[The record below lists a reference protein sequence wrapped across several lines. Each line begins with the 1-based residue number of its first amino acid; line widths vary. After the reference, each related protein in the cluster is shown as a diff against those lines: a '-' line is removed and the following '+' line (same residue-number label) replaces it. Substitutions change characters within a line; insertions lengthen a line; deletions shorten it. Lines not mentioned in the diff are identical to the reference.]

1 MSFLQALAPLE
12 VYGTP
17 LPIEIFGGLVTDI
30 AASDLPQGASPN
42 CQDVIFPPVS
52 VKSRPGLASQFTAFT
67 GNPTVNY
74 LRTFTDQNES
84 DHLLMLDS
92 LGVLREEFPVG
103 GAISTVGNI
112 IPSSPLYCKSDTLFG
127 REFQAFS
134 DGKIGAAIP
143 LQYDGTKLERVTR
156 DGPGQAPTPMDFL
169 PAAVTIAASTSTT
182 ATITSATT
190 SGLVSY
196 WQYIGGDPRQKTSY
210 IHVQYYSQI
219 VYTASTTLPA
229 QFVVGAIVSV
239 SGNSNANFNFTNL
252 SIAAVTSTTFTVNL
266 QLSTAQTGTGGT
278 ASVGGATMQRSGNVL
293 TVNTGAVAHGFQA
306 GWTVVISGTA
316 NLAIGGSITSISQ
329 QSGVV
334 TVVTSSAHGLVVG
347 ADIAISGT
355 TNYNGNQT
363 VATIVS
369 STSFTYDTI
378 TSAAAEV
385 AGTVSTI
392 FNGTYVIAST
402 PSLTSFTVTS
412 LGPNVTS
419 TSAGTATVQGNVGA
433 GLHQVSMY
441 FVTDQGTSTKP
452 APPIS
457 FYAAGGKLLSLTNL
471 AIGDSGV
478 MQRVITIT
486 ATINSPATEGTF
498 FHTASMVISDNTTTS
513 AIIDFSDAVLIAG
526 ESDELLF
533 EQEVLSEC
541 AGMTGYADRLFTWG
555 ERNKIQN
562 FVNAT
567 FGGGY
572 APFSGAV
579 DATNGSSAITFS
591 SGFLNPGF
599 VAGSTWVGATISIN
613 GVFYVIQSVNDSM
626 NMVLTTNFVGT
637 TGTYAATV
645 YSPSGTAPLGW
656 TFTSALGGAA
666 AVASPFLAGTLC
678 ARINNG
684 FSISQSA
691 FQDVF
696 NAPILSA
703 STGYSLRALAMS
715 DVATNITFTL
725 SSVTTGFSSTV
736 TIAVGTVNDVI
747 SGAFSL
753 QTPSAIPPDLLLS
766 ISVAGTPS
774 ASVYIA
780 ELEIF
785 PSATPYIDAMRG
797 SFAANPEAFDGV
809 TGLIETS
816 PSDGQRMTAAFSLL
830 DGKLYILKEKSM
842 YWTED
847 DGQNEPALWKVT
859 QVSDKVGTP
868 SIQGAAVAEG
878 WAVIASREGA
888 YIFWG
893 GQPLKISQEI
903 QPEWDTINWN
913 AGHTLY
919 TVIDTENKR
928 IHIGAPTGSATS
940 PNKEFVMDY
949 RGLITPEEISQMW
962 SVHYSSY
969 SGKIL
974 TIGDARKWTVWN
986 LTTNS
991 AELVERA
998 DGTLHLFRGNGAG
1011 NGKVYDQID
1020 AESYLSVTGQQYSDD
1035 GAAIDAFYD
1044 TYFAPS
1050 HQEEAMLRVGSN
1062 IKLFPYLSG
1071 RIRGAGFAYFWAVTP
1086 DTVAHIIRIKNQN
1099 LSPLFDEE
1107 FQMNIQS
1114 PRLSWRVESKD
1125 VGAWFQLTKLV
1136 PYMQQSPTAQFRGT

>member
-52 VKSRPGLASQFTAFT
+52 VKSRPGLASQFASFT

-74 LRTFTDQNES
+74 MRTFTDQNEA
-84 DHLLMLDS
+84 DHLLILDS
-92 LGVLREEFPVG
+92 LGVMREEFPVG
-103 GAISTVGNI
+103 GAITTVGNI

-134 DGKIGAAIP
+134 DGKIGSAIP
-143 LQYDGTKLERVTR
+143 LQYDGKKLERVTR
-156 DGPGQAPTPMDFL
+156 DGPGQAPSAVDFL
-169 PAAVTIAASTSTT
+169 PSAVTIAPSTSTN
-182 ATITSATT
+182 ATISSATT
-190 SGLVSY
+190 AGLVSY
-196 WQYIGGDPRQKTSY
+196 WQYIGGPVNQKTSY
-210 IHVQYYSQI
+210 IHVQYYSEI
-219 VYTASTTLPA
+219 VYTASASLPA
-229 QFVVGAIVSV
+229 QFAVGALVSI
-239 SGNSNANFNFTNL
+239 SGNSNANFNFTNYP
-252 SIAAVTSTTFTVNL
+252 IAAVTSTTFTLNFD
-266 QLSTAQTGTGGT
+266 LSTTQTGTGGT

-293 TVNTGAVAHGFQA
+293 TVNTGSTAHGFQS
-306 GWTVVISGTA
+306 GWTVIISGTA

-329 QSGVV
+329 QNGVV
-334 TVVTSSAHGLVVG
+334 TVATSTAHGLVAG
-347 ADIAISGT
+347 ANIAISGT
-355 TNYNGNQT
+355 TNYNGQQT
-363 VATIVS
+363 VATIIS
-369 STSFTYDTI
+369 PTSFTYDTV
-378 TSAAAEV
+378 TSAAAEA

-392 FNGTYVIAST
+392 FNGTYLIAST

-419 TSAGTATVQGNVGA
+419 TSAGTATVKGNVGA

-441 FVTDQGTSTKP
+441 FVTDQGYSTKP
-452 APPIS
+452 APPVS

-471 AIGDSGV
+471 AIGDSSIV
-478 MQRVITIT
+478 QRVVTIT
-486 ATINSPATEGTF
+486 GTIISPATEGTF

-526 ESDELLF
+526 QSDELLF
-533 EQEVLSEC
+533 EQEVISEC
-541 AGMTGYADRLFTWG
+541 AGMAGYADRLFTWG

-567 FGGGY
+567 MGGGY
-572 APFSGAV
+572 IPPAGAV
-579 DATNGSSAITFS
+579 NATSGSASVTLS
-591 SGFLNPGF
+591 SGFGGAFL
-599 VAGSTWVGATISIN
+599 AGSFWNGSQINIGGTYYTISTVTD
-613 GVFYVIQSVNDSM
+613 GTH
-626 NMVLTTNFVGT
+626 LTLTANFVGT
-637 TGTYAATV
+637 SGAYAATV
-645 YSPSGTAPLGW
+645 YSPLLTPVLGW
-656 TFTSALGGAA
+656 SGGAF
-666 AVASPFLAGTLC
+666 VAQSLNAGG
-678 ARINNG
+678 G
-684 FSISQSA
+684 FSAQLNSGVQMSQNA
-691 FQDVF
+691 FQDIF
-696 NAPILSA
+696 NAPILQGGA
-703 STGYSLRALAMS
+703 KYSFRF
-715 DVATNITFTL
+715 VANATAPTSLTFTL
-725 SSVTTGFSSTV
+725 SSATTGFSASATV
-736 TIAVGTVNDVI
+736 AVSGTSMGVF
-747 SGAFSL
+747 SGAFSVA
-753 QTPSAIPPDLLLS
+753 TPAAIPPDFTLEISCPSSPVSEVLLS
-766 ISVAGTPS
+766 
-774 ASVYIA
+774 

-785 PSATPYIDAMRG
+785 PSDTPYIDAMRG

-847 DGQNEPALWKVT
+847 DGQNEPSLWKVT

-868 SIQGAAVAEG
+868 SINGAAVAEG
-878 WAVIASREGA
+878 WAVIASREGV

-903 QPEWDTINWN
+903 QPQWDTINWN
-913 AGHTLY
+913 AGHTIY
-919 TVIDTENKR
+919 AVIDTENKR

-991 AELVERA
+991 AELVERP
-998 DGTLHLFRGNGAG
+998 DGTLHLFRGNGSG

-1020 AESYLSVTGQQYSDD
+1020 AESYLSATGQQYSDD

-1086 DTVAHIIRIKNQN
+1086 DTVPHIIRVKNQN

-1136 PYMQQSPTAQFRGT
+1136 PYMEQSPTSQFRGT